1 MKKFIITSAFLSI
14 GFWMNAQTQ
23 INMIWCGIKEAGNS
37 ESIVLTPECMSEV
50 PRFWNPEMGEFKCLG
65 FKMALVQNDVSTV
78 FTSFDG
84 ELTEGMRASFKSNGT
99 VGFIQFYDVIVM
111 SSSGE
116 TILSDKVY
124 KVRYK
129 LSK

>member
-1 MKKFIITSAFLSI
+1 
-14 GFWMNAQTQ
+14 
-23 INMIWCGIKEAGNS
+23 
-37 ESIVLTPECMSEV
+37 
-50 PRFWNPEMGEFKCLG
+50 
-65 FKMALVQNDVSTV
+65 MALVQNDVSTV
-78 FTSFDG
+78 FTSFNG
-84 ELTEGMRASFKSNGT
+84 ELTEGMRTSFKSNST

>member
-1 MKKFIITSAFLSI
+1 
-14 GFWMNAQTQ
+14 
-23 INMIWCGIKEAGNS
+23 
-37 ESIVLTPECMSEV
+37 
-50 PRFWNPEMGEFKCLG
+50 
-65 FKMALVQNDVSTV
+65 
-78 FTSFDG
+78 
-84 ELTEGMRASFKSNGT
+84 MRASFKSNGT